1 MVKIRA
7 GFSIRPVKQSEIRTA
22 KNRPDR
28 LVNLAMISKIAMAR
42 LAMVKNRDFEAIAM
56 VKNQIFKSNPPLYT
70 EEKSEDCGNFGGLK
84 KK

>member
-42 LAMVKNRDFEAIAM
+42 LAMVKYRDFEAIAM
-56 VKNQIFKSNPPLYT
+56 VKNQIFKSKPSLYT
-70 EEKSEDCGNFGGLK
+70 EEKSEDCCNF
-84 KK
+84 